1 MKNKKAI
8 IILSAILVIVATVCC
23 ILFIPSNKNKDIANE
38 KENIY
43 KDITPKD
50 YGYDIPDSTE
60 IEIDGTKVKLED
72 LTFSFK
78 DFPSTLISKA
88 NEITYKDKLYM
99 IENSPSDFDH
109 NIIDEE
115 FAKKNEFESVEDAY
129 EVKDFEIDL
138 SSYKTNDSI
147 NEPFPTDRKKFYT
160 LKTID
165 GNQVYITFASSDF
178 KTYKDYIQ
186 ACYDVFYEIVSKY
199 KSEELKSK
207 IAFIESYKMTD
218 VLFKSIDD
226 GNYNILFD
234 AVMNHAVAIV
244 SLDGNIHTR
253 IEFSTMQ
260 IDDNT
265 IIDVLE
271 IRKSYLFD
279 TNNVM

>member
-1 MKNKKAI
+1 MYYNYCYCI
-8 IILSAILVIVATVCC
+8 FGGLGSILNNRELFSVPTV
-23 ILFIPSNKNKDIANE
+23 
-38 KENIY
+38 
-43 KDITPKD
+43 
-50 YGYDIPDSTE
+50 
-60 IEIDGTKVKLED
+60 TKVSKDTKKIVKGVFCNGEKKWAKWQVYTF
-72 LTFSFK
+72 LT
-78 DFPSTLISKA
+78 P
-88 NEITYKDKLYM
+88 
-99 IENSPSDFDH
+99 
-109 NIIDEE
+109 
-115 FAKKNEFESVEDAY
+115 ESN
-129 EVKDFEIDL
+129 L

-207 IAFIESYKMTD
+207 IAFIESYKMPN
-218 VLFKSIDD
+218 VLYESI
-226 GNYNILFD
+226 YNGDYKVLFD

-244 SLDGNIHTR
+244 ALDGNIHTR

>member
-8 IILSAILVIVATVCC
+8 IILSAILVIVTTVCC

-72 LTFSFK
+72 LTSSFK

-147 NEPFPTDRKKFYT
+147 NEPFPTDTLFRPPASDLQKTPFSYNNDINFLRGNKFFYS
-160 LKTID
+160 LQEPAK
-165 GNQVYITFASSDF
+165 Q
-178 KTYKDYIQ
+178 K
-186 ACYDVFYEIVSKY
+186 YDLLIS
-199 KSEELKSK
+199 
-207 IAFIESYKMTD
+207 
-218 VLFKSIDD
+218 
-226 GNYNILFD
+226 
-234 AVMNHAVAIV
+234 
-244 SLDGNIHTR
+244 
-253 IEFSTMQ
+253 
-260 IDDNT
+260 
-265 IIDVLE
+265 
-271 IRKSYLFD
+271 
-279 TNNVM
+279 